1 MTNHSITK
9 GLVSSKEIA
18 KAVKLDKFGFLGT
31 FIGWILLK
39 LLKISTL
46 NKIYN
51 RNSHLEKTRV
61 Y

>member
-39 LLKISTL
+39 LFK
-46 NKIYN
+46 NIYTQQN
-51 RNSHLEKTRV
+51 L
-61 Y
+61 